1 LHTWPPPGRL
11 QREDRAVPA
20 PREVVARLIETV
32 NAHDP
37 VAGRELFAKAPRLVA
52 ASGRVID
59 LDGLGQVLRTT
70 VAAFPDFQLRV
81 ERWIVDGDTV
91 VTEDVLEG
99 THKGT
104 FAGIAPT
111 GRKVSLPMMHLY
123 RVADGRITERVA
135 YHDTAGILRQL
146 SDPD

>member
-1 LHTWPPPGRL
+1 MT
-11 QREDRAVPA
+11 E

-37 VAGRELFAKAPRLVA
+37 LAGRELFGDSPRLVA

-70 VAAFPDFQLRV
+70 LAAFPDFRLRV
-81 ERWIVDGDTV
+81 QRWVEDGDTV
-91 VTEDVLEG
+91 VTEDILEG

-104 FAGIAPT
+104 FAAIAPT
-111 GRKVSLPMMHLY
+111 VR
-123 RVADGRITERVA
+123 RVE
-135 YHDTAGILRQL
+135 
-146 SDPD
+146 